1 MKRDLHKNTKR
12 ILSLSNISKTF
23 YPNIEALKNIYL
35 DIFEGDFLV
44 LSGANGSGKTVLMH
58 LIAGLDEPSSGKL
71 VFYKDIK
78 VGLVFQEADSQILSD
93 IVEDDIAF
101 GPKNAGL
108 SKDLVLKKV
117 DECLDWTQ
125 LTEKRFFSTRFL
137 SGGEKRRLAVAGIL
151 ALESDIF
158 IFDEPFANLDWPGIQ
173 NVCKLI
179 EKLKA
184 EEKTI
189 IVLTHELEKILAF
202 ANRFVVLQNGEKVF
216 DGTVKEGLL
225 PETLEKF
232 NDWSLRNPLQS
243 YTKKEDLHW

>member
-1 MKRDLHKNTKR
+1 MKQDLSENKKP

-23 YPNIEALKNIYL
+23 YPNIQALKNINL
-35 DIFEGDFLV
+35 EIFEGDFLV

-58 LIAGLDEPSSGKL
+58 LIAELEKPSSGELFFHKE
-71 VFYKDIK
+71 IQ

-108 SKDLVLKKV
+108 SKALVSKKV
-117 DECLDWTQ
+117 DECLEWTQ
-125 LTEKRFFSTRFL
+125 LREKRFFSTRFL

-151 ALESDIF
+151 ALESDLI

-184 EEKTI
+184 DGKTI

-202 ANRFVVLQNGEKVF
+202 ANRFIVLQNGKKVF
-216 DGTVKEGLL
+216 DGTVEEGLL
-225 PETLEKF
+225 PENLEKF
-232 NDWSLRNPLQS
+232 NEWSLRNPLQS